1 MNPLVAIDVVAGIVF
16 DADGQRVLLAR
27 RHPEQHQG
35 DRWEF
40 PGGKIEPGE
49 AVGEAL
55 VRELGEEIGIQPR
68 RWKHRTTLEHV
79 YPEKQVRLHFVDV
92 TEFDGEPVGRE
103 GQAVSWTALSA
114 LEGLE
119 FPEANRTVV
128 AELVDGAAGRS
139 DRLEG

>member
-114 LEGLE
+114 LDGLN

-128 AELVDGAAGRS
+128 AALVDEMTGRS
-139 DRLEG
+139 GRSEG